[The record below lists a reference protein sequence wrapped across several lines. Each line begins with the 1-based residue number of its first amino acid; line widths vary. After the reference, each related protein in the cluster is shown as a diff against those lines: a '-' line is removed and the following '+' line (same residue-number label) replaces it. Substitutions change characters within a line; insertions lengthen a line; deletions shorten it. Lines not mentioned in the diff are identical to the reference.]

1 MRRII
6 PYIILAAV
14 LIGGLIAYNM
24 YNKSH
29 VETKDATSDIVISPK
44 ELLDAYELDE
54 AAADAKYLDKII
66 EVKGTVKTINQVDKG
81 GSLTLDTGNDM
92 SSIICEFETVDA
104 YANVKVGDQVTVKG
118 FCSGK
123 LMDIVLVRCSL

>member
-1 MRRII
+1 MRKFI
-6 PYIILAAV
+6 PYIIVAAV

-66 EVKGTVKTINQVDKG
+66 EVKGTVKAINQVDKG

-92 SSIICEFETVDA
+92 SSIICEFESVDA
-104 YANVKVGDQVTVKG
+104 YANVKAGDQVTVKG

>member
-66 EVKGTVKTINQVDKG
+66 EVKGTVKAINQVDKG